1 MKRLSVWVILGQA
14 FLLFGQRNPYILSDL
29 RACYEERIC
38 EQQAAIFQFGPI
50 TPFPDPP
57 PYPVDPPGPPFHPS
71 NQDGFLPM
79 SIVNNTGH
87 TAFVFVEIGATQYL
101 VFGPTPELPDLP
113 VHYGTVTNAATSQA
127 NINTGSASLAV
138 GDGGTLILYLP
149 DPSNSGILIVSLDSA
164 VTLPTD
170 SSGKITNPSPTD
182 SSLSPYSQFW
192 DMGVEFSYDTSKGT
206 KVDVDVSAA
215 AQFAIPQYVYMNNV
229 DAGLTN
235 NTGLYQSKSYILD
248 YVHSCFTWA
257 ATNFGA
263 SGLQWAN
270 LFIPSYS
277 TTPSSI
283 YRLIETGKA
292 MTAATPLFDPNYLN
306 NGSAYGYNYLTH
318 VLNYYTSH
326 TLTMTIPPTGSQ
338 TQGEV
343 FQGNVSNGIFQFNGS
358 YGSQVTF
365 SPFGNS
371 TTVLIYENPQDL
383 TTGGTSPNYV
393 QTQVGKAFGEA
404 VIAGLLPT
412 TLSLDFSSLTS
423 LPSTLPGGRSSYY
436 QINTNLSQKGQH
448 TGPWFDV
455 YSRAL
460 HALVT
465 TASPGA
471 LYTYTFDEPL
481 WSNVNLT
488 SSVDPIANSTYIG
501 VTLGPMD

>member
-1 MKRLSVWVILGQA
+1 MLIILGQA
-14 FLLFGQRNPYILSDL
+14 FLIFGQRNPFVLSDL

-38 EQQAAIFQFGPI
+38 EQKDSLVHYEPVS
-50 TPFPDPP
+50 PFPDPP
-57 PYPVDPPGPPFHPS
+57 VYPFDPPAPPTPPTPS
-71 NQDGFLPM
+71 MGFLPV
-79 SIVNNTGH
+79 IIKNNTGH
-87 TAFVFVEIGATQYL
+87 TAFVFVEIGANQYL
-101 VFGPTPELPDLP
+101 TFNGMDQ
-113 VHYGTVTNAATSQA
+113 GTVHTAAASQA
-127 NINTGSASLAV
+127 NINTGSASISIADTASV
-138 GDGGTLILYLP
+138 TIYVP
-149 DPSNSGILIVSLDSA
+149 DPSNSGIFIVSLDSA

-182 SSLSPYSQFW
+182 ASLSPYSQFW
-192 DMGVEFSYDTSKGT
+192 DMGVEFSYDTSVGT

-235 NTGLYQSKSYILD
+235 NTGLYQSRSYILN
-248 YVHSCFTWA
+248 YVNQVFTWA

-270 LFIPSYS
+270 LFVPSYS
-277 TTPSSI
+277 TTTSSI

-306 NGSAYGYNYLTH
+306 NGAAYGYSYLAH
-318 VLNYYTSH
+318 IQNYYTSH

-338 TQGEV
+338 VQGEV
-343 FQGNVSNGIFQFNGS
+343 FQGNVSGGVFQFNGS

-365 SPFGNS
+365 SPFGS
-371 TTVLIYENPQDL
+371 GSTVLIYENPQYL

-393 QTQVGKAFGEA
+393 ETQVGKAFGEA

-412 TLSLDFSSLTS
+412 TISLDFSTLTS
-423 LPSTLPGGRSSYY
+423 LPASLSGGRSAYY
-436 QINTNLSQKGQH
+436 QINTNLSALGQH
-448 TGPWFDV
+448 TGPWYDL
-455 YSRAL
+455 YSKAL
-460 HALVT
+460 HALAT

-481 WSNVNLT
+481 WDNVNLT
-488 SSVDPIANSTYIG
+488 SSVDPFTNGTFISI
-501 VTLGPMD
+501 TLGSMN